1 MTNNYQ
7 YVSELLETVHGKITL
22 NFQQQR
28 TLAKF
33 GELSL
38 NENNMAFLNII
49 KKYEN
54 LKSRVMFSH
63 NFKLKNTHESFL
75 VK

>member
-7 YVSELLETVHGKITL
+7 YMSELLETVRGKITL

-38 NENNMAFLNII
+38 NENNMAFINII

-54 LKSRVMFSH
+54 LKSRVKF
-63 NFKLKNTHESFL
+63 
-75 VK
+75 